1 MKSGV
6 ESRVNSF
13 KSELEKFSARWHQ
26 LKPNDD
32 VIESNDKSKLSQA
45 IEAIKNRKEE
55 FAELNKNKD
64 QLL

>member
-1 MKSGV
+1 MKNSV

-13 KSELEKFSARWHQ
+13 KAELEKFAARWYQ

-32 VIESNDKSKLSQA
+32 VIESNDKTKLSQA

-55 FAELNKNKD
+55 FAEINKSK
-64 QLL
+64 QSLV